1 MLIDF
6 NDMKE
11 ITVPK
16 MNSGT
21 GEISAKMY
29 VDGDGKIITCRIH
42 KGSSIGMHEHPTS
55 DDINYVISG
64 MGKAICDGKEEI
76 LTTGSCHICK
86 KGSSHSIINT
96 GDDDLVIL
104 TVVVEK

>member
-6 NDMKE
+6 NNMKE

-16 MNSGT
+16 MNSGI

-29 VDGDGKIITCRIH
+29 VDGDGKVIPCRIH

-64 MGKAICDGKEEI
+64 TGKAICDGKEEI
-76 LTTGSCHICK
+76 LIPGSCHICK
-86 KGSSHSIINT
+86 KGSSHSIVNT